1 MLSVFEKT
9 GVMQDFYCAC
19 EDARTAMSLA
29 EKGFGI
35 AILPASMMKYSGQL
49 RTWSITD
56 ADLTNEILLV
66 WRKERVP
73 DEIKARYC
81 SQTIFCEV
89 KIA

>member
-1 MLSVFEKT
+1 MLSVFEKA

-49 RTWSITD
+49 RGP
-56 ADLTNEILLV
+56 LQMQILQLKSCLYGGK
-66 WRKERVP
+66 RESRM
-73 DEIKARYC
+73 R
-81 SQTIFCEV
+81 
-89 KIA
+89 